1 MLSECARAT
10 LLEETRFR
18 VDYPNAAPRRIKI
31 IALDAPAD
39 VVVRRL
45 ATRPWN
51 SATFM
56 TRTSARQS
64 QASQT
69 MQGFGDWL
77 KTLGGEAVNLLDQVG
92 AADLVAT
99 VSTAGE
105 DAQDVAI
112 IAEACHQRGITLTA
126 LVIDAAA
133 LPEPSLLRT
142 MTPLRAHASMLVVA
156 KGEDYVEAM
165 LTALRA

>member
-1 MLSECARAT
+1 MLSQCARAT

-18 VDYPNAAPRRIKI
+18 VDYPNSAPRRIKI
-31 IALDAPAD
+31 IALDTPAD
-39 VVVRRL
+39 AVVRRL

-51 SATFM
+51 AATFM
-56 TRTSARQS
+56 TRAGAGQS
-64 QASQT
+64 QA
-69 MQGFGDWL
+69 FGDWL
-77 KTLGGEAVNLLDQVG
+77 KNLSGEAVNLLDQVG

-105 DAQDVAI
+105 DTEDVAI
-112 IAEACHQRGITLTA
+112 IAEACHRRRITLTA
-126 LVIDAAA
+126 LVIDPVAI
-133 LPEPSLLRT
+133 PEPLLLKT

-156 KGEDYVEAM
+156 KGEDYVETM

>member
-18 VDYPNAAPRRIKI
+18 VDYPNSAPRRIKI

-39 VVVRRL
+39 AVVRRL
-45 ATRPWN
+45 AQNPWN
-51 SATFM
+51 AASFM
-56 TRTSARQS
+56 TRASAGQS
-64 QASQT
+64 QTS
-69 MQGFGDWL
+69 QGFGDWL

-99 VSTAGE
+99 VSTAGA
-105 DAQDVAI
+105 DAEDVAVV
-112 IAEACHQRGITLTA
+112 AEACRQHGITLTA

-133 LPEPSLLRT
+133 ISEPLLLKT
-142 MTPLRAHASMLVVA
+142 MTPLRAHAAMLVVA
-156 KGEDYVEAM
+156 KGEDYVETM